1 MNGRT
6 GKLGRSTFIRCLSC
20 FFAIALICS
29 FLLLYSYSRE
39 RRLSEE
45 RFIRSTDTLSIQL
58 GNNIGTTLRQ
68 IEQIHLSASAVA
80 SRYAPLLTEME
91 NGGRRAPAVQR
102 MTIAMEQHLSGT
114 RQLGFILVRG
124 ETDLSVFRANP
135 RGEIPRDAR
144 GLAERALEACAAQLN
159 RPSGHAIWAAG
170 DGEYVLLMRRIF
182 DEDRMR
188 FVGAAAAGV
197 SKSVFKGVFDSVR
210 DGECGEFALID
221 ERGGILFETSPL
233 EHAAAFDGGVI
244 SPLSG
249 WSVREISLKI
259 DGLRLIHYADMR
271 AQRAHN
277 ATMLRRCLLLLL
289 MALAVIFVFLRMTY
303 FRTAQGSVYILR
315 RMDQIAQGEFSRTEE
330 KKLADPDMEL
340 ILRCLEDMGEK
351 IGLLV
356 DRIGKEEETRQES
369 EQALLQMKYDL
380 LRSQV
385 NPHFLYNA
393 LTTINSMAVLHD
405 EKEIGEITY
414 RLGRYFRAS
423 LMPQSAFSS
432 LGEEM
437 AVLRN
442 YTSLYQSIYPQRL
455 TVHYDIEEDCLKAV
469 VSSLLFL
476 PIVENALVHG
486 MEEKPGP
493 SHVQIRLH
501 REGTMLRVVIE
512 DDGVGISPEKMRRLM
527 QEETSP
533 SGRVGLLN
541 VRRRLRL
548 VYGEEAGL
556 TIESEEGKYTR
567 VSVCFPERCPA
578 QGESACIPS

>member
-1 MNGRT
+1 MNGQT
-6 GKLGRSTFIRCLSC
+6 GKLGRSTFMRCVAC

-29 FLLLYSYSRE
+29 FLLLYSYYRE

-45 RFIRSTDTLSIQL
+45 RFIRSADTLSIQL
-58 GNNIGTTLRQ
+58 GNNISTTLRQ
-68 IEQIHLSASAVA
+68 LEQIHLSASAA
-80 SRYAPLLTEME
+80 ATRYAPLLTGME
-91 NGGRRAPAVQR
+91 TGGRRAPAVQR
-102 MTIAMEQHLSGT
+102 MTLAMEQHLSGA
-114 RQLGFILVRG
+114 RPLGFILVRG
-124 ETDLSVFRANP
+124 ETDLTVFRTNP
-135 RGEIPRDAR
+135 RGQTPRDAR
-144 GLAERALEACAAQLN
+144 ALAENALEAYADRLN
-159 RPSGHAIWAAG
+159 SPSGHAIWAAG

-188 FVGAAAAGV
+188 FVGAAAIGISNSAIE
-197 SKSVFKGVFDSVR
+197 GVFESVR
-210 DGECGEFALID
+210 DGENGEFALID
-221 ERGGILFETSPL
+221 ERGGVLFETSPL
-233 EHAAAFDGGVI
+233 ERAAAFDGGGMT
-244 SPLSG
+244 PQGG
-249 WSVREISLKI
+249 WSVREISLKVN
-259 DGLRLIHYADMR
+259 GLRLIHYADMR
-271 AQRAHN
+271 AQRARY

-289 MALAVIFVFLRMTY
+289 MTLAVVFAFLWMTY

-315 RMDQIAQGEFSRTEE
+315 RMDQIAQGEFRRTEE

-340 ILRCLEDMGEK
+340 ILRCLEDMGER

-356 DRIGKEEETRQES
+356 DRIGTEEETRQES

-423 LMPQSAFSS
+423 LMPQSTFSS

-437 AVLRN
+437 AVLKN

-455 TVHYDIEEDCLKAV
+455 TVHYDIEEDCLQAV
-469 VSSLLFL
+469 VPSLLFL

-486 MEEKPGP
+486 MGEKPGP

-501 REGTMLRVVIE
+501 REGTALRVVIE

-548 VYGEEAGL
+548 VYGEAASL
-556 TIESEEGKYTR
+556 AIESEEGKYTR
-567 VSVCFPERCPA
+567 VSVLFPERCPA